1 MLALSRLI
9 AAVIV
14 ITSMITVTAA
24 LATPSSQQQQQQQQ
38 QQSATTSTTMNLTT
52 YTDDSGFTVTLPL
65 GWTPIDWDNTS
76 REAMEVATSQYK
88 ETLVE
93 FCPVGQSVVDNT
105 TSTARCNDDFGVIQ
119 VSRYLNMDRNPDFAH
134 GASTVDPSTGLIVLD
149 LTAQDL
155 IDFHN
160 RPSSDMIIVQ
170 SQDRP
175 VNVSSTENGGTQWQ
189 IPGKLVLA
197 ANEINQLGW
206 IHLLF
211 VDWTS
216 GYEITYVVPKGQ
228 GASAEPIS
236 IFGIGLDNLPQELEP
251 ILQILTS
258 ANLQRP
264 PTA

>member
-1 MLALSRLI
+1 MALSHLI
-9 AAVIV
+9 AALLVIA
-14 ITSMITVTAA
+14 SMMTLTAA
-24 LATPSSQQQQQQQQ
+24 YATPSSQQQLQQQ
-38 QQSATTSTTMNLTT
+38 QQSAATSTAVNLTT
-52 YTDDSGFTVTLPL
+52 YTDDSGFTVSLPP

-76 REAMEVATSQYK
+76 REAVEVAAGQYK
-88 ETLVE
+88 EMLVE

-105 TSTARCNDDFGVIQ
+105 TGIARCNDDFGVIQ
-119 VSRYLNMDRNPDFAH
+119 VSRYLNMDTNPDFAH

-160 RPSSDMIIVQ
+160 RPSSGMVIVQ
-170 SQDRP
+170 TQDRP

-197 ANEINQLGW
+197 ANQINQLGW
-206 IHLLF
+206 IQLLF

-216 GYEITYVVPKGQ
+216 GYEVTYVVPKGQ
-228 GASAEPIS
+228 GASGEPIS

-258 ANLQRP
+258 VNLQRP
-264 PTA
+264 PSA